1 MTNRASLTLMALSL
15 VQPSISY
22 ITSLWIPQRVFAVT
36 SEVFQVD
43 NHGAERKGR
52 ASPVE
57 VDTQACWLV
66 APPPLGH
73 RVLGKEGKLPTP
85 LPAGSWERKTCTIA
99 FRKLG
104 VRDKLPFCLDPMVSF
119 AN

>member
-1 MTNRASLTLMALSL
+1 M
-15 VQPSISY
+15 
-22 ITSLWIPQRVFAVT
+22 T

-43 NHGAERKGR
+43 NRAAERKGR

-57 VDTQACWLV
+57 VDTQAYWLV

-73 RVLGKEGKLPTP
+73 RVLGKEGKLPPTP
-85 LPAGSWERKTCTIA
+85 ARGTGSRSPQSVPVPVLPAGSWERKMCTIA
-99 FRKLG
+99 FRNLG
-104 VRDKLPFCLDPMVSF
+104 VRDKLPFCLDPMVNF

>member
-1 MTNRASLTLMALSL
+1 MALSL

-85 LPAGSWERKTCTIA
+85 PGPRDREQKSPVSSCSCAACWFLGEKDVYDCLP
-99 FRKLG
+99 
-104 VRDKLPFCLDPMVSF
+104 
-119 AN
+119 